1 MDCKKKIYLT
11 LIISAIVITALLLF
25 LVVPLVNKIKSSSR
39 EILKTK
45 SAALSYKERSDK
57 YLKDIKDEYTGVEP
71 KILKINNAFVNPEKA
86 IDFIVAIEKVAALTN
101 NYQEIR
107 EVTSPKKEEGVLYFQ
122 ISLWGSFPNLI
133 KFLAR
138 LENMEYFID
147 AKSLQITRIEE
158 KELVGLT
165 DKEITVSAGDVK
177 SIINIKTHTK

>member
-1 MDCKKKIYLT
+1 MIPQT
-11 LIISAIVITALLLF
+11 
-25 LVVPLVNKIKSSSR
+25 
-39 EILKTK
+39 
-45 SAALSYKERSDK
+45 
-57 YLKDIKDEYTGVEP
+57 

-86 IDFIVAIEKVAALTN
+86 IDFIVAIEKVAASTN
-101 NYQEIR
+101 NYQEIK

-158 KELVGLT
+158 KELMGLT

-177 SIINIKTHTK
+177 SIINIKTYTK